1 MVRHARHV
9 NETAELYDDV
19 WRRGTYSGFSHNTL
33 GQSSTPFLDAFLG
46 AVKELGAHAPRIVE
60 LGAGSCDHALRCAL
74 DGVPTTAVEYSGAAV
89 AAARD
94 RARQHPDLPL
104 EIVQA
109 DLFEF
114 TAKLTGGQLAGAY
127 ANAVFHFL
135 SADQRRSQYRA
146 LRGALV
152 ERGVLAISFKA
163 EGDALQRRGS
173 VAEETAAGPVV
184 KGDDG
189 ICRLFVVEVDAL
201 AREMRDEGYSVRRV
215 IRWSVPAY
223 NIPTERGEFVGLLA
237 TR

>member
-1 MVRHARHV
+1 MERNS
-9 NETAELYDDV
+9 NETAELYDGV
-19 WRRGTYSGFSHNTL
+19 WQRGTYSGFSHDTC
-33 GQSSTPFLDAFLG
+33 GERSTPFLEAFLD
-46 AVKELGAHAPRIVE
+46 AVKALGARAPRIVE

-74 DGVPTTAVEYSGAAV
+74 SGVPTTAVEYSGAAV

-94 RARQHPDLPL
+94 RAQRYPDVPL
-104 EIVQA
+104 EIVQG
-109 DLFEF
+109 DLFAF
-114 TAKLTGGQLAGAY
+114 TAKLTAGQLAGAY

-163 EGDALQRRGS
+163 EGDALQQRGC
-173 VAEETAAGPVV
+173 VAQETAAGPVV

-189 ICRLFVVEVDAL
+189 ICRLFVVEIDAL
-201 AREMRDEGYSVRRV
+201 AHEMRAEGYSVRQV
-215 IRWSVPAY
+215 IRWSVPDY
-223 NIPTERGEFVGLLA
+223 NIAAQSGEFVGLLA

>member
-1 MVRHARHV
+1 MERHA

-19 WRRGTYSGFSHNTL
+19 WRRGTYSGFSHDTC
-33 GQSSTPFLDAFLG
+33 GQSSTPFLDAFLK

-60 LGAGSCDHALRCAL
+60 LGAGSCDHSVRCAL
-74 DGVPTTAVEYSGAAV
+74 SGLPTTAVEYSGVAV

-94 RARQHPDLPL
+94 RAQRYPDIPL

-109 DLFEF
+109 DLFAF
-114 TAKLTGGQLAGAY
+114 TAKLTAGQLAGAY

-135 SADQRRSQYRA
+135 SAEQRRGQYRV

-173 VAEETAAGPVV
+173 VAQETAAGPVV

-189 ICRLFVVEVDAL
+189 ICRLFVVDVDAL
-201 AREMRDEGYSVRRV
+201 AHEMRDEGYSVRRV
-215 IRWSVPAY
+215 IRWSVPDY
-223 NIPTERGEFVGLLA
+223 NIPAQSGEFVGLLA